1 MHCLC
6 GLTIVLCGLAEH
18 WRENPAGQ
26 GTVAVA
32 VTAYWLWPNGLV
44 YLVIT
49 SPCLAVKL
57 WNCGC
62 VMCLLSCCNNANK
75 KIKMYS

>member
-32 VTAYWLWPNGLV
+32 VTAYWLWPKGLV
-44 YLVIT
+44 SLVF
-49 SPCLAVKL
+49 LVARRQK
-57 WNCGC
+57 
-62 VMCLLSCCNNANK
+62 
-75 KIKMYS
+75 